1 MRINPIL
8 TATAI
13 AIASIGVVFYLLR
26 DDTLPRQVEATKPAI
41 SSTAILS
48 MTNTPLRD
56 ERHGQPANL
65 EQRQLTL
72 LNDRIATLE
81 ARLRTMEA
89 TANEHVQDQT
99 ASIPSEPEP
108 SKGDEKAKTKKLS
121 EGDLGQ
127 WMDKTLD
134 TGDFDRDTTK
144 SITEQMAASLAE
156 VPGVNLTGMQCGG
169 RFCRASFGSDNGK
182 APNVAQLIGA
192 SSFIESGFT
201 VNEPDGRVKVY
212 FTQPGG
218 ESLSDLRNEAQE
230 SALKDMPLG

>member
-1 MRINPIL
+1 MRINSIL
-8 TATAI
+8 IVTAI
-13 AIASIGVVFYLLR
+13 VIASTGTAFYLLR

-41 SSTAILS
+41 SSTSTLR

-56 ERHGQPANL
+56 ERRDQPANS
-65 EQRQLTL
+65 EQRQLARM
-72 LNDRIATLE
+72 NDKIANLE
-81 ARLRTMEA
+81 ARLRDMEA
-89 TANEHVQDQT
+89 AASEPAQDQT
-99 ASIPSEPEP
+99 ASIPNEPEP
-108 SKGDEKAKTKKLS
+108 NKANEKAKPKKFS
-121 EGDLGQ
+121 EGDMGQ
-127 WMDKTLD
+127 WMDNALD

-156 VPGVNLTGMQCGG
+156 VPGIQLTDMQCGG
-169 RFCRASFGSDNGK
+169 RFCRASFGSNNGK
-182 APNVAQLIGA
+182 TPNVAQLIGA

-201 VNEPDGRVKVY
+201 IHEPDGRVKVY